1 MFSTSETPPRVLA
14 TYCTAS
20 NPQHLP
26 ATPHNSM
33 CYQKWQV
40 SNITPNSF
48 HSRSTMPT
56 STAMQDSSYKL
67 HEIEISEYINPV
79 DNMIRKTTLIYHV
92 PKDQLASSLEEHF
105 AKSLVNCKKEE

>member
-1 MFSTSETPPRVLA
+1 
-14 TYCTAS
+14 
-20 NPQHLP
+20 
-26 ATPHNSM
+26 
-33 CYQKWQV
+33 
-40 SNITPNSF
+40 
-48 HSRSTMPT
+48 
-56 STAMQDSSYKL
+56 MQDSSYKL